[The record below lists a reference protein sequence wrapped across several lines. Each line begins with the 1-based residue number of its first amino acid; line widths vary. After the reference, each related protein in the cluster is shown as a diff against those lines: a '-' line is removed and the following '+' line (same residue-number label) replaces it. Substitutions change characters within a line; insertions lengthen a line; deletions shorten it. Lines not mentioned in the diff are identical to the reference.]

1 LASFKSYLNNNAPF
15 LNARNKWQAAG
26 SKRADAQAK
35 WEATKETDPN
45 YQKIL
50 AAFKTA
56 QQEEATARTAKD
68 LAETN
73 AKTAYDKINA
83 SKKEAETK
91 KKDTAT
97 QSQITLAQAEVDK
110 YANAG
115 LAVPADKQNKL
126 DKLKGELS
134 SNFQQSPTGG
144 IVSGQPNV
152 NQNKEIKPQNFDE
165 LAKTARE
172 FVKNKLDDKGR
183 LQLANELKAAGIPNV
198 PITGEYTDALAN
210 AYKNAI
216 NSAKSAWNAFKE
228 YPTVEDFLTEQA
240 RQVNVLKAAG
250 GGTELPDP
258 FGTQNIYNK
267 STAEGVIDNLF
278 QTILKRDA
286 SPSEINSLFKELQA
300 EQKKLSSM
308 SKGTYKMINGRQV
321 LVKEEG
327 LDPRVFLENKI
338 KELPAYKESQA
349 AKAEQN
355 KLSLA
360 STALANGYNLETD
373 FANDLPNWLD
383 AVNKGESIDKFKNI
397 IRVNAR
403 RMLPEAVR
411 NQIAPDEDLSTTFS
425 TYMSNIARAKGV
437 PISAVKL
444 SDVIPL
450 AVTDKGFADTQQ
462 FEVKKRSQAW
472 WDGSPEGISITTTF
486 LNDTLKDF
494 GMLGQG
500 VRTV

>member
-68 LAETN
+68 LAEKN

-250 GGTELPDP
+250 DGGTELPDP

-360 STALANGYNLETD
+360 ATALANGYDLDRD
-373 FANDLPNWLD
+373 FGSQLPNWLD
-383 AVNKGESIDKFKNI
+383 AINKGENISKFQTT
-397 IRVNAR
+397 IRNSAR
-403 RMLPEAVR
+403 LALPEAVR
-411 NQIAPDEDLSTTFS
+411 NSIDPNEDLTTAFA
-425 TYMSNIARAKGV
+425 TYISNYSKTFGV
-437 PISAVKL
+437 PASQVSLNKIL
-444 SDVIPL
+444 PL
-450 AVTDKGFADTQQ
+450 ATNEKGFVPIYE
-462 FEVKKRSQAW
+462 FEKKKRQLAE
-472 WDGSPEGISITTTF
+472 WDYTQDARTETANVVSTV
-486 LNDTLKDF
+486 LKDF
-494 GMLGQG
+494 GFKG
-500 VRTV
+500 